1 MQEDWLPE
9 FKEECKRTIRMS
21 VDDRIRY
28 GFTYEYK
35 PILDDAPW
43 RSFDSMQEYRRW
55 CHENL
60 PKYLGHGM
68 DELDRETL
76 ERETALAARHEID
89 RRKRFRRELERERD
103 EQGSI
108 SS

>member
-21 VDDRIRY
+21 VDDRIRF

-43 RSFDSMQEYRRW
+43 RSFDSTEEYRRW
-55 CHENL
+55 CDENL
-60 PKYLGHGM
+60 PKHLGYGSTEKI
-68 DELDRETL
+68 DQEELDKETALIVRRELDR
-76 ERETALAARHEID
+76 
-89 RRKRFRRELERERD
+89 RKKLRLRYNLP
-103 EQGSI
+103 
-108 SS
+108 